1 MKPQL
6 TLLAHPLYRV
16 YHALHNG
23 RGAYKQGGLSAA
35 QDPPSLESRF
45 AHEHLPAD
53 REKKPKKFNL
63 DFAFQAF

>member
-1 MKPQL
+1 M
-6 TLLAHPLYRV
+6 

-35 QDPPSLESRF
+35 QDPPSLELRF

-53 REKKPKKFNL
+53 REKKNQKI
-63 DFAFQAF
+63 